1 MFAHLNC
8 HSNYSFLSGAN
19 SIRDLVDTVNHIQCP
34 ALALTDTNGLYG
46 AVEFD
51 RVAKNA
57 GIHPI
62 FGVELTSQTP
72 PNTHAKSKV
81 DNLTLKKGPEYCT
94 VNHDQ
99 PITQRA
105 IILAKNITGFGEIC
119 RAITARHLNSQFSL
133 VKQLIT
139 LSDNVILISPYL
151 DLVNQIARERGGQN
165 IYAELTHFPDRKI
178 LQFARDKKLP
188 VVATNRVFFCQPED
202 REVHLL
208 LSAIRTKKTIY
219 SISPKEA
226 ISKDGW
232 MKSPEN
238 MTRIFENIPD
248 AISNTLKIAEQCD
261 VALPIGKINFPPF
274 TPPEGETHSSYLGKL
289 ARIGIGQIYPNPI
302 PIKVVRRLR
311 YELKVIH
318 DLNFSAYFL
327 IVWDIVREARA
338 RGIQT
343 VGRGSAANSLVCHA
357 LKITE
362 VNPIHHNLYF
372 ERFLNPERTDY
383 PDIDVDF
390 SSDKRDEILNYVFK
404 KYGRGYVALISAH
417 IHFRGRSSLR
427 EVGKAI
433 GVSTKEIDRLTG
445 PLPQSTLIS
454 QINEVRKI
462 VPECRDLPLEDEPY
476 RSMISL
482 AQRIEGFP
490 RHISVHSGGI
500 VISPFV
506 ITDLI
511 PLQRTSKGFVVTQYD
526 MYPVEDMGLLK
537 IDLLAQKG
545 LAVLADT
552 LAAIKEKNEERIDFN
567 LTDPTVDKKTCQLI
581 SHGNTVGCFYIESP
595 AMRHLLKKLDV
606 RSFSTLTAA
615 SSIIRPGIA
624 ESGMMKKFIQRHNG
638 KEPVA
643 YLDPRMKIILKDT
656 FGVMI
661 YQEDVMKVANTIA
674 GMSLGEADGL
684 RKCMGKNRNREKIN
698 RYRQRF
704 LSGASSNGVKT
715 HTALEIW
722 RQIESFAGYAFC
734 KAHSASFAM
743 VSYRTA
749 YLKAHYPTEFMA
761 AVLSNRGGFYD
772 TSTYIEESRRMGIH
786 FLLPHINYSFHNFTA
801 NNSFIRIAFSQV
813 KGLKKNSI
821 DSILKI
827 RREKPYT
834 SIIDFL
840 SRTDIDKL
848 EVEALIR
855 CGAMDNLEHSRPEM
869 LWILKVFLKNGK
881 GHRMFPASPLKL
893 KEYSFRCKLLA
904 ELEHLNLTVSGH
916 LLMLFKSPSEATQA
930 IKLPHFIGCLVTLT
944 GWLVTTKQTI
954 TQNSRPMKFM
964 TLEDST
970 ALFDAILF
978 PMAYKQFGTLLY
990 DRGPYIIK
998 GRVKKEGRL
1007 ISVIVSWI
1015 SRLHSSEADTT

>member
-1 MFAHLNC
+1 
-8 HSNYSFLSGAN
+8 
-19 SIRDLVDTVNHIQCP
+19 
-34 ALALTDTNGLYG
+34 
-46 AVEFD
+46 
-51 RVAKNA
+51 
-57 GIHPI
+57 
-62 FGVELTSQTP
+62 
-72 PNTHAKSKV
+72 
-81 DNLTLKKGPEYCT
+81 
-94 VNHDQ
+94 
-99 PITQRA
+99 
-105 IILAKNITGFGEIC
+105 
-119 RAITARHLNSQFSL
+119 
-133 VKQLIT
+133 
-139 LSDNVILISPYL
+139 
-151 DLVNQIARERGGQN
+151 
-165 IYAELTHFPDRKI
+165 
-178 LQFARDKKLP
+178 
-188 VVATNRVFFCQPED
+188 
-202 REVHLL
+202 
-208 LSAIRTKKTIY
+208 
-219 SISPKEA
+219 
-226 ISKDGW
+226 
-232 MKSPEN
+232 
-238 MTRIFENIPD
+238 
-248 AISNTLKIAEQCD
+248 
-261 VALPIGKINFPPF
+261 
-274 TPPEGETHSSYLGKL
+274 
-289 ARIGIGQIYPNPI
+289 
-302 PIKVVRRLR
+302 
-311 YELKVIH
+311 
-318 DLNFSAYFL
+318 
-327 IVWDIVREARA
+327 
-338 RGIQT
+338 
-343 VGRGSAANSLVCHA
+343 
-357 LKITE
+357 
-362 VNPIHHNLYF
+362 
-372 ERFLNPERTDY
+372 
-383 PDIDVDF
+383 
-390 SSDKRDEILNYVFK
+390 
-404 KYGRGYVALISAH
+404 
-417 IHFRGRSSLR
+417 
-427 EVGKAI
+427 
-433 GVSTKEIDRLTG
+433 
-445 PLPQSTLIS
+445 
-454 QINEVRKI
+454 
-462 VPECRDLPLEDEPY
+462 
-476 RSMISL
+476 MISL

-704 LSGASSNGVKT
+704 LSGASSNGVKA

-772 TSTYIEESRRMGIH
+772 TSTYIEEARRMGIR
-786 FLLPHINYSFHNFTA
+786 FLLPHINYSFHDFTA
-801 NNSFIRIAFSQV
+801 NNSFIRIALSQV

-834 SIIDFL
+834 SVIDFL
-840 SRTDIDKL
+840 SRIDIDKI
-848 EVEALIR
+848 EIEALIR
-855 CGAMDNLEHSRPEM
+855 CGAMDELEYSRPEM
-869 LWILKVFLKNGK
+869 LWMLKVFLKNGK
-881 GHRMFPASPLKL
+881 GHTIFPASTLKL
-893 KEYSFRCKLLA
+893 KEYSFRDKMLA

-916 LLMLFKSPSEATQA
+916 LLMLFKSPGETTQA
-930 IKLPHFIGCLVTLT
+930 IKLPHFIGSLVTLT
-944 GWLVTTKQTI
+944 GWIVTTKQTL
-954 TQNSRPMKFM
+954 TQNNRPMKFM

-970 ALFDAILF
+970 ALFDAILL
-978 PMAYKQFGTLLY
+978 PIVYKQFGPLLY

-998 GRVKKEGRL
+998 GRVKKEGRS
-1007 ISVIVSWI
+1007 INITVSWL
-1015 SRLHSSEADTT
+1015 SRLHSSQADTALAFTKI

>member
-8 HSNYSFLSGAN
+8 HSNYSFLAGAN
-19 SIRDLVDTVNHIQCP
+19 SIRDLVDAVNHIQSP

-51 RVAKNA
+51 RIAKNA

-62 FGVELTSQTP
+62 LGVELTSQTP
-72 PNTHAKSKV
+72 PNTPVKPHNLKSI
-81 DNLTLKKGPEYCT
+81 KGTEHFT
-94 VNHDQ
+94 INHDQ

-105 IILAKNITGFGEIC
+105 TILAKNITGFGEIC
-119 RAITARHLNSQFSL
+119 RAITARHLDSQFSL

-139 LSDNVILISPYL
+139 LSDNVILICPNL
-151 DLVNQIARERGGQN
+151 DLLNQIAQKRGGQN
-165 IYAELTHFPDRKI
+165 IYAELAHFPDRKI
-178 LQFARDKKLP
+178 LQFARDKNLP

-219 SISPKEA
+219 SIPQKES

-232 MKSPEN
+232 MKPPKN
-238 MTRIFENIPD
+238 MIRIFKNIPD
-248 AISNTLKIAEQCD
+248 AISNTLKIAGQCN
-261 VALPIGKINFPPF
+261 VTLPIGKINFPPF

-289 ARIGIGQIYPNPI
+289 ARIGIAQIYHNPI
-302 PIKVVRRLR
+302 PVKVVRRLR
-311 YELKVIH
+311 YELKIIH
-318 DLNFSAYFL
+318 DLKFSPYFL
-327 IVWDIVREARA
+327 IVSDIVREARA

-433 GVSTKEIDRLTG
+433 GVPTKEIDRLTG
-445 PLPQSTLIS
+445 PLPQSILIS

-506 ITDLI
+506 LTDLI

-526 MYPVEDMGLLK
+526 MHPVEDMGLLK

-552 LAAIKEKNEERIDFN
+552 LSTIKEMNGECVDFN
-567 LTDPTVDKKTCQLI
+567 FTDPTVDKKTCQLI
-581 SHGNTVGCFYIESP
+581 SHGNTIGCFYIESP
-595 AMRHLLKKLDV
+595 AMRHLLIKLDV

-638 KEPVA
+638 KESAA
-643 YLDPRMKIILKDT
+643 YLDPRMKTILNDT

-684 RKCMGKNRNREKIN
+684 RKCMGKNRNRNKIN

-772 TSTYIEESRRMGIH
+772 TSTYIEEARRMGIQ
-786 FLLPHINYSFHNFTA
+786 FLLPHINYSFHGFTA
-801 NNSFIRIAFSQV
+801 NNSFIRIALSQV

-821 DSILKI
+821 NSILKI

-840 SRTDIDKL
+840 SRVDIDKL
-848 EVEALIR
+848 EIEALIR
-855 CGAMDNLEHSRPEM
+855 CGAIDDLEHSRPEM

-881 GHRMFPASPLKL
+881 GRPVFPVPPLKL
-893 KEYSFRCKLLA
+893 KEYSFRDKLLA
-904 ELEHLNLTVSGH
+904 ELEHLNLAVSGH
-916 LLMLFKSPSEATQA
+916 LLTLFKSPGKTTQA

-944 GWLVTTKQTI
+944 GWVVTTKQTL
-954 TQNSRPMKFM
+954 TQSNRPMKFM

-970 ALFDAILF
+970 ALFDAILL
-978 PMAYKQFGTLLY
+978 PIVYKQFGTLLY
-990 DRGPYIIK
+990 DRGPYIIQ

-1015 SRLHSSEADTT
+1015 NRLHSSEADIT